1 MSKSLKEGEINEL
14 KSRADIQSIVSGYV
28 NLKKSG
34 KNYLGLC
41 PFHKEKTPSFSVD
54 TRKQLYH
61 CFGCGEGGDVIS
73 FIEKVENID
82 FVEAAEFLAK
92 KINYNLQFV
101 NAGSPE
107 ASEKRSRL
115 VELNELAR
123 KYYNFVFFK
132 SKKAAPARSYLIKR
146 GFKKE
151 TLELFDVGFSI
162 DSWENFTD
170 FAKKRGFTSREI
182 VDCGLAIESTSGR
195 AASDIYDRFR
205 GRIMFPIKDLVGKT
219 IGFGGRIIPE
229 RQGAVSSQTS
239 NKQTSGQQSGNQISM
254 QQNSSQPASNQI
266 SRQQNSNQLL
276 KQAKY
281 INTPE
286 TKLYSKSKN
295 IYGLFEAKNS
305 IVDNDQ
311 ALIVEGYTD
320 VMALHQAEVKNAV
333 ASLGTALTIEQI
345 ELLGRFTKNIILVF
359 DSDTAGVNA
368 SLKGIERLREYNE
381 KLDLFHDSNI
391 NIKVAV
397 LEPGYDPADY
407 VIKNGKD
414 KFQDKLKKA
423 DTIIDF
429 TIDMISK
436 KYSISNLNEKL
447 AAADELLKFTST
459 LSSKLVQ
466 EECIKKIALKLN
478 LRENLLV
485 EQMLK
490 KSHIKKDRTYS
501 ASDGINDDYKET
513 ESISPFKNIEIEA
526 LRIIINGIGTKFKDL
541 LDIGPEH
548 FKFDD
553 TRKIYEAV
561 RAEIEA
567 KNKKEQKL
575 NFPVEISSNKLEKED
590 EKKLYNLILFSSINY
605 TDSDL
610 ASLEVYNNLKKIY
623 ISDQVEEIKKQ
634 LSKLE
639 SYSREFNKQEL
650 ESQEIKDKGVRLA
663 NKIRELSYK
672 LNELEQEKRK
682 YILNN

>member
-61 CFGCGEGGDVIS
+61 CFGCGAGGDVIS
-73 FIEKVENID
+73 FVEKVENID

-92 KINYNLQFV
+92 KVNYNLQFV
-101 NAGSPE
+101 NTGSPE

-151 TLELFDVGFSI
+151 TLELFEVGFSL
-162 DSWENFTD
+162 DSWENFTE

-182 VDCGLAIESTSGR
+182 IDCGLAIESTTGR

-229 RQGAVSSQTS
+229 RQGSAG
-239 NKQTSGQQSGNQISM
+239 GQQSGNQISM
-254 QQNSSQPASNQI
+254 QQNRSQPT
-266 SRQQNSNQLL
+266 RQQNSNQLL

-305 IVDNDQ
+305 IVDSDQ

-423 DTIIDF
+423 ATIIDF

-436 KYSISNLNEKL
+436 KYNISSLNEKL

-459 LSSKLVQ
+459 LSSKIVQ

-478 LRENLLV
+478 LKENLLV

-490 KSHIKKDRTYS
+490 KSHIKKDKTYS
-501 ASDGINDDYKET
+501 ASDGVNDDYKET
-513 ESISPFKNIEIEA
+513 ESISPFKNIEVEA
-526 LRIIINGIGTKFKDL
+526 LKIIINGIGSKFKDL
-541 LDIGPEH
+541 LYIGPEH

-553 TRKIYEAV
+553 TRKIYEVV
-561 RAEIEA
+561 RAEIEV
-567 KNKKEQKL
+567 KIKKEQKL
-575 NFPVEISSNKLEKED
+575 NFPVEISLNKLEKED

-639 SYSREFNKQEL
+639 SYSREFNKQDL
-650 ESQEIKDKGVRLA
+650 ENQEIKDKGVRLA

>member
-1 MSKSLKEGEINEL
+1 MNKSLKEGEINEL

-73 FIEKVENID
+73 FIKKVENID

-92 KINYNLQFV
+92 KVNYNLQFTHT
-101 NAGSPE
+101 GSPE
-107 ASEKRSRL
+107 VSEKRSRL
-115 VELNELAR
+115 LELNELAR

-151 TLELFDVGFSI
+151 TLELFEVGFSI

-170 FAKKRGFTSREI
+170 FAKKRGFTSKEI
-182 VDCGLAIESTSGR
+182 VDCGLAIESSGR
-195 AASDIYDRFR
+195 ATSDIYDRFR

-229 RQGAVSSQTS
+229 RQGVSSDQIP
-239 NKQTSGQQSGNQISM
+239 NQPI
-254 QQNSSQPASNQI
+254 
-266 SRQQNSNQLL
+266 R
-276 KQAKY
+276 QAKY

-305 IVDNDQ
+305 IVDSDQ

-320 VMALHQAEVKNAV
+320 VMALQQSGVKNAV
-333 ASLGTALTIEQI
+333 ASLGTALTTEQI
-345 ELLGRFTKNIILVF
+345 ELLGRFTKNIVLVF

-397 LEPGYDPADY
+397 LEAGYDPADY

-414 KFQDKLKKA
+414 KFQDKLEKA
-423 DTIIDF
+423 ATIIDF
-429 TIDMISK
+429 TIDMILK

-459 LSSKLVQ
+459 LSSKIVQ

-478 LRENLLV
+478 LKENLLV

-490 KSHIKKDRTYS
+490 KSHVKKDKTYS
-501 ASDGINDDYKET
+501 ASNGVNDDYKET

-526 LRIIINGIGTKFKDL
+526 LKIIINGIGSKFKDL

-561 RAEIEA
+561 RAEIEVQ
-567 KNKKEQKL
+567 NKKEQKL
-575 NFPVEISSNKLEKED
+575 NFPIEISSNKLEKED

-634 LSKLE
+634 LLKLE
-639 SYSREFNKQEL
+639 NYSKEFNKQDL

-672 LNELEQEKRK
+672 LNDLEQEKRN
-682 YILNN
+682 YILK

>member
-1 MSKSLKEGEINEL
+1 MNKSLKEGEINTL

-54 TRKQLYH
+54 TRRQLYH

-73 FIEKVENID
+73 FIMKVENID

-92 KINYNLQFV
+92 KVNYNLQFIH
-101 NAGSPE
+101 AGSPE

-151 TLELFDVGFSI
+151 TLQLFEVGFSI
-162 DSWENFTD
+162 DSWENFAD

-182 VDCGLAIESTSGR
+182 VDCGLAIESTGKT
-195 AASDIYDRFR
+195 ASDIYDRFR

-229 RQGAVSSQTS
+229 RQVAGSEQTS
-239 NKQTSGQQSGNQISM
+239 NLQADKQKTSNLSI
-254 QQNSSQPASNQI
+254 
-266 SRQQNSNQLL
+266 R
-276 KQAKY
+276 QAKY

-286 TKLYSKSKN
+286 TKLYSKSRN

-305 IVDNDQ
+305 IVDSDE

-320 VMALHQAEVKNAV
+320 VMALRQSEVKNAV
-333 ASLGTALTIEQI
+333 ASLGTALTTEQI
-345 ELLGRFTKNIILVF
+345 ELLGRFTKNIVLVF

-397 LEPGYDPADY
+397 LESGYDPADY

-423 DTIIDF
+423 ATIIDF
-429 TIDMISK
+429 TIEMILK
-436 KYSISNLNEKL
+436 KYNISDLNEKL
-447 AAADELLKFTST
+447 AAADELLKFTSS
-459 LSSKLVQ
+459 LSSKIVQ
-466 EECIKKIALKLN
+466 EECVKKIALKLN
-478 LRENLLV
+478 LKENLLV

-490 KSHIKKDRTYS
+490 KSHIKKDKTYS
-501 ASDGINDDYKET
+501 ASNGINDDYKET

-526 LRIIINGIGTKFKDL
+526 LKIIINGIGSKFENL
-541 LDIGPEH
+541 LDIGPEY

-561 RAEIEA
+561 KAEIKV
-567 KNKKEQKL
+567 KNKKGQKL
-575 NFPVEISSNKLEKED
+575 NFPIEISSDNLEKED

-605 TDSDL
+605 TDNDL
-610 ASLEVYNNLKKIY
+610 ASLEVFNNLKKIY
-623 ISDQVEEIKKQ
+623 ISDQIEEIKKQ

-639 SYSREFNKQEL
+639 NYSKEFNKQDL
-650 ESQEIKDKGVRLA
+650 KGQEIKDKGIRLE

-672 LNELEQEKRK
+672 LNELEQEKRN
-682 YILNN
+682 YILSN

>member
-1 MSKSLKEGEINEL
+1 
-14 KSRADIQSIVSGYV
+14 
-28 NLKKSG
+28 
-34 KNYLGLC
+34 
-41 PFHKEKTPSFSVD
+41 
-54 TRKQLYH
+54 H

-73 FIEKVENID
+73 FIKKVENID

-92 KINYNLQFV
+92 KVNYNLQFV
-101 NAGSPE
+101 HAGSPE

-151 TLELFDVGFSI
+151 TLQLFEVGFSI
-162 DSWENFTD
+162 NSWENFTD
-170 FAKKRGFTSREI
+170 FAKKRGFTSKEI
-182 VDCGLAIESTSGR
+182 VDCGLAIESTGKT
-195 AASDIYDRFR
+195 AGDIYDRFR

-229 RQGAVSSQTS
+229 RQVAGSEQTS
-239 NKQTSGQQSGNQISM
+239 NLQADKQKTSNLSV
-254 QQNSSQPASNQI
+254 
-266 SRQQNSNQLL
+266 R
-276 KQAKY
+276 QAKY

-286 TKLYSKSKN
+286 TKLYSKGKN

-305 IVDNDQ
+305 IVDSDQ

-320 VMALHQAEVKNAV
+320 VMALHQSGVKNTV
-333 ASLGTALTIEQI
+333 ASLGTALTTEQI
-345 ELLGRFTKNIILVF
+345 ELLGRFTKNIVLVF

-391 NIKVAV
+391 NIKVAL
-397 LEPGYDPADY
+397 LESGYDPADY

-423 DTIIDF
+423 VTIIDF
-429 TIDMISK
+429 TIDMILK
-436 KYSISNLNEKL
+436 KYNISNLNEKL

-459 LSSKLVQ
+459 LSSKIVQ

-478 LRENLLV
+478 LKENLLV

-490 KSHIKKDRTYS
+490 KSHVKKDKTYS
-501 ASDGINDDYKET
+501 ASNGINDDYKET
-513 ESISPFKNIEIEA
+513 ESVSPFKNIEIEA
-526 LRIIINGIGTKFKDL
+526 LKIIINGIGSKFENL
-541 LDIGPEH
+541 LDIGSEY

-561 RAEIEA
+561 RAEIKV

-575 NFPVEISSNKLEKED
+575 NFPIEISSNKLEKED

-605 TDSDL
+605 TDNDL
-610 ASLEVYNNLKKIY
+610 ASLEVFNNLKKIY
-623 ISDQVEEIKKQ
+623 ISDQIEEIKKQ

-639 SYSREFNKQEL
+639 NYNKEFNKQDL
-650 ESQEIKDKGVRLA
+650 RGQEIKDKGVRLE

-672 LNELEQEKRK
+672 LNELEQEKRN

>member
-1 MSKSLKEGEINEL
+1 MNKSLKEGEINEL

-73 FIEKVENID
+73 FIKKVENID

-92 KINYNLQFV
+92 KVNYNLQFV
-101 NAGSPE
+101 HTGSPE

-123 KYYNFVFFK
+123 KYYNFIFFN
-132 SKKAAPARSYLIKR
+132 SKKATPARSYLIKR

-151 TLELFDVGFSI
+151 TLELFEVGFSI

-170 FAKKRGFTSREI
+170 FAKKRGFTSKEI
-182 VDCGLAIESTSGR
+182 VDCGLAIESTSR
-195 AASDIYDRFR
+195 ATSDIYDRFR

-229 RQGAVSSQTS
+229 RQVASSEQ
-239 NKQTSGQQSGNQISM
+239 
-254 QQNSSQPASNQI
+254 ASNQI
-266 SRQQNSNQLL
+266 ARQQTSNQPTR
-276 KQAKY
+276 QAKY

-305 IVDNDQ
+305 IVDSDQ

-320 VMALHQAEVKNAV
+320 VMALHQSGVRNAV
-333 ASLGTALTIEQI
+333 ASLGTALTTEQI
-345 ELLGRFTKNIILVF
+345 ELLGRFTKNIVLVF

-397 LEPGYDPADY
+397 LEAGYDPADY

-414 KFQDKLKKA
+414 KFQDKLEKA
-423 DTIIDF
+423 ATIIDF
-429 TIDMISK
+429 TIDMILK

-459 LSSKLVQ
+459 LSSKIVQ

-478 LRENLLV
+478 LKENLLV

-490 KSHIKKDRTYS
+490 KSHVKKDKAYS
-501 ASDGINDDYKET
+501 ASNGINDDYKET

-526 LRIIINGIGTKFKDL
+526 LKIIINGIGSKFKDL

-561 RAEIEA
+561 RAEIEV

-575 NFPVEISSNKLEKED
+575 NFPIEISSNKLEKED

-610 ASLEVYNNLKKIY
+610 ASIEIYNNLKKIY

-634 LSKLE
+634 LLKLE
-639 SYSREFNKQEL
+639 NYSKVFNKQDL
-650 ESQEIKDKGVRLA
+650 EGQENKDKGVRLA

-672 LNELEQEKRK
+672 LNDLEQEKRN
-682 YILNN
+682 YILK

>member
-1 MSKSLKEGEINEL
+1 MNKSLKEGEINEL

-73 FIEKVENID
+73 FIKKVENID

-92 KINYNLQFV
+92 KVNYNLQFV
-101 NAGSPE
+101 HTGSPE

-151 TLELFDVGFSI
+151 TLELFEVGFSI

-170 FAKKRGFTSREI
+170 FAKKRGFTSKEI
-182 VDCGLAIESTSGR
+182 VDCGLAIESSGR
-195 AASDIYDRFR
+195 ATSDIYDRFR

-229 RQGAVSSQTS
+229 RQTASSDQIP
-239 NKQTSGQQSGNQISM
+239 NQ
-254 QQNSSQPASNQI
+254 PT
-266 SRQQNSNQLL
+266 R
-276 KQAKY
+276 QAKY

-295 IYGLFEAKNS
+295 IYGLFEAKNN
-305 IVDNDQ
+305 IVDSDQ

-320 VMALHQAEVKNAV
+320 VMALQQSGVKNAV
-333 ASLGTALTIEQI
+333 ASLGTALTTEQI
-345 ELLGRFTKNIILVF
+345 ELLGRFTKNIVLVF

-397 LEPGYDPADY
+397 LEAGYDPADY

-414 KFQDKLKKA
+414 KFQDKLEKA
-423 DTIIDF
+423 ATIIDF
-429 TIDMISK
+429 TIDMILK
-436 KYSISNLNEKL
+436 KYIVSNLNEKL

-459 LSSKLVQ
+459 LSSKIVQ

-478 LRENLLV
+478 LKENLLV

-490 KSHIKKDRTYS
+490 KSHVKKDKTYS
-501 ASDGINDDYKET
+501 ASNGINDDYKET

-526 LRIIINGIGTKFKDL
+526 LKIIINGIGSKFKDL

-561 RAEIEA
+561 RAEIEVQ
-567 KNKKEQKL
+567 NKKEQKL
-575 NFPVEISSNKLEKED
+575 NFPIEISSNKLEKED

-610 ASLEVYNNLKKIY
+610 ASLEVYNNLKKIH

-634 LSKLE
+634 LLKLE
-639 SYSREFNKQEL
+639 NYSKEFNKQDL
-650 ESQEIKDKGVRLA
+650 EGQEIKDKGVRLA

-672 LNELEQEKRK
+672 LNDLEQEKRN
-682 YILNN
+682 YILK

>member
-1 MSKSLKEGEINEL
+1 M
-14 KSRADIQSIVSGYV
+14 
-28 NLKKSG
+28 
-34 KNYLGLC
+34 
-41 PFHKEKTPSFSVD
+41 
-54 TRKQLYH
+54 
-61 CFGCGEGGDVIS
+61 
-73 FIEKVENID
+73 
-82 FVEAAEFLAK
+82 
-92 KINYNLQFV
+92 
-101 NAGSPE
+101 
-107 ASEKRSRL
+107 
-115 VELNELAR
+115 NELAR

-151 TLELFDVGFSI
+151 TLELFEVGFSI

-170 FAKKRGFTSREI
+170 FAKKRGFTSKEI
-182 VDCGLAIESTSGR
+182 VDCGLAIESTGR
-195 AASDIYDRFR
+195 ATSDIYDRFR

-219 IGFGGRIIPE
+219 IGFGGRIIP
-229 RQGAVSSQTS
+229 SD
-239 NKQTSGQQSGNQISM
+239 
-254 QQNSSQPASNQI
+254 
-266 SRQQNSNQLL
+266 RQQVVSKHLISKLAGSMHKQPTR
-276 KQAKY
+276 QAKY

-305 IVDNDQ
+305 IVDSDQ

-320 VMALHQAEVKNAV
+320 VMALHQSGVRNAV
-333 ASLGTALTIEQI
+333 ASLGTALTTEQI
-345 ELLGRFTKNIILVF
+345 ELLGRFTKNIVLVF

-397 LEPGYDPADY
+397 LEAGYDPADY

-414 KFQDKLKKA
+414 KFQDKLEKA
-423 DTIIDF
+423 ATIIDF
-429 TIDMISK
+429 TIDMILK

-459 LSSKLVQ
+459 LSSKIVQ

-478 LRENLLV
+478 LKENLLV

-490 KSHIKKDRTYS
+490 KSHVKKDKTYS
-501 ASDGINDDYKET
+501 ASNGINDDYKET

-526 LRIIINGIGTKFKDL
+526 LKIIINGIGSKFKDL

-561 RAEIEA
+561 RAEIEV

-575 NFPVEISSNKLEKED
+575 NFPIEISSNKLEKED

-610 ASLEVYNNLKKIY
+610 ASLEVYNNLKKIH

-639 SYSREFNKQEL
+639 NYSKEFNKQDL

-672 LNELEQEKRK
+672 LNDLEQEKRN
-682 YILNN
+682 YILK

>member
-1 MSKSLKEGEINEL
+1 MNKSLKEGEINTL

-54 TRKQLYH
+54 TRRQLYH

-73 FIEKVENID
+73 FIMKVENID

-92 KINYNLQFV
+92 KVNYNLQFIH
-101 NAGSPE
+101 AGSPE

-151 TLELFDVGFSI
+151 TLQLFEVGFSI
-162 DSWENFTD
+162 DSWENFAD

-182 VDCGLAIESTSGR
+182 VDCGLAIESTGKT
-195 AASDIYDRFR
+195 ASDIYDRFR

-229 RQGAVSSQTS
+229 RQVAGSEQTS
-239 NKQTSGQQSGNQISM
+239 NLQADKQKTSNLSI
-254 QQNSSQPASNQI
+254 
-266 SRQQNSNQLL
+266 R
-276 KQAKY
+276 QAKY

-286 TKLYSKSKN
+286 TKLYSKSRN

-305 IVDNDQ
+305 IVDSDE

-320 VMALHQAEVKNAV
+320 VMALRQSEVKNAV
-333 ASLGTALTIEQI
+333 ASLGTALTTEQI
-345 ELLGRFTKNIILVF
+345 ELLGRFTKNIVLVF

-397 LEPGYDPADY
+397 LESGYDPADY

-423 DTIIDF
+423 ATIIDF
-429 TIDMISK
+429 TIEMILK
-436 KYSISNLNEKL
+436 KYNISDLNEKL
-447 AAADELLKFTST
+447 AAADELLKFTSS
-459 LSSKLVQ
+459 LSSKIVQ
-466 EECIKKIALKLN
+466 EECVKKIALKLN
-478 LRENLLV
+478 LKENLLV

-490 KSHIKKDRTYS
+490 KSHIKKDKTYS
-501 ASDGINDDYKET
+501 ASNGINDDYKET

-526 LRIIINGIGTKFKDL
+526 LKIIINGIGSKFENL
-541 LDIGPEH
+541 LD
-548 FKFDD
+548 
-553 TRKIYEAV
+553 
-561 RAEIEA
+561 
-567 KNKKEQKL
+567 
-575 NFPVEISSNKLEKED
+575 
-590 EKKLYNLILFSSINY
+590 
-605 TDSDL
+605 
-610 ASLEVYNNLKKIY
+610 KKIF
-623 ISDQVEEIKKQ
+623 
-634 LSKLE
+634 L
-639 SYSREFNKQEL
+639 
-650 ESQEIKDKGVRLA
+650 
-663 NKIRELSYK
+663 
-672 LNELEQEKRK
+672 
-682 YILNN
+682 

>member
-1 MSKSLKEGEINEL
+1 
-14 KSRADIQSIVSGYV
+14 
-28 NLKKSG
+28 
-34 KNYLGLC
+34 
-41 PFHKEKTPSFSVD
+41 
-54 TRKQLYH
+54 
-61 CFGCGEGGDVIS
+61 
-73 FIEKVENID
+73 
-82 FVEAAEFLAK
+82 
-92 KINYNLQFV
+92 
-101 NAGSPE
+101 
-107 ASEKRSRL
+107 
-115 VELNELAR
+115 
-123 KYYNFVFFK
+123 
-132 SKKAAPARSYLIKR
+132 
-146 GFKKE
+146 
-151 TLELFDVGFSI
+151 
-162 DSWENFTD
+162 
-170 FAKKRGFTSREI
+170 
-182 VDCGLAIESTSGR
+182 
-195 AASDIYDRFR
+195 
-205 GRIMFPIKDLVGKT
+205 MFPIKDLVGKT

-229 RQGAVSSQTS
+229 RQAASSEQ
-239 NKQTSGQQSGNQISM
+239 
-254 QQNSSQPASNQI
+254 ASNQPT
-266 SRQQNSNQLL
+266 R
-276 KQAKY
+276 QAKY

-305 IVDNDQ
+305 IVDSDQ

-320 VMALHQAEVKNAV
+320 VMALHQSGVKNAV
-333 ASLGTALTIEQI
+333 ASLGTALTTEQI
-345 ELLGRFTKNIILVF
+345 ELLGRFTKNIVLVF

-397 LEPGYDPADY
+397 LEAGYDPADY

-414 KFQDKLKKA
+414 KFKDKLEKA
-423 DTIIDF
+423 ATIIDF
-429 TIDMISK
+429 TIDMILK

-459 LSSKLVQ
+459 LSSKIVQ

-478 LRENLLV
+478 LKENLLV

-490 KSHIKKDRTYS
+490 KSHVKKDKTYS
-501 ASDGINDDYKET
+501 ASNGINDDYKET

-526 LRIIINGIGTKFKDL
+526 LKIIINGIGSKFKDL

-561 RAEIEA
+561 RAEIEV

-575 NFPVEISSNKLEKED
+575 NFPIEISSNKLEKED

-639 SYSREFNKQEL
+639 NYSKEFNKQDL
-650 ESQEIKDKGVRLA
+650 EGQENKDKGVRLA

-672 LNELEQEKRK
+672 LNDLEQEKRN

>member
-14 KSRADIQSIVSGYV
+14 KSRADIQNIVSGYV

-61 CFGCGEGGDVIS
+61 CFGCGQGGDVIS
-73 FIEKVENID
+73 FIEKIENID
-82 FVEAAEFLAK
+82 FIEAAEFLAK

-101 NAGSPE
+101 HAGSPE

-151 TLELFDVGFSI
+151 TLELFEVGFSLE
-162 DSWENFTD
+162 SWENFTD

-182 VDCGLAIESTSGR
+182 VDCGLAIESTGSR
-195 AASDIYDRFR
+195 ATGDVYDRFR

-219 IGFGGRIIPE
+219 IGFGGRIIPV
-229 RQGAVSSQTS
+229 RQGVSSEQTS
-239 NKQTSGQQSGNQISM
+239 DQQAGRQR
-254 QQNSSQPASNQI
+254 ASNQPI
-266 SRQQNSNQLL
+266 RQQNSNQLL

-305 IVDNDQ
+305 IVDSDK

-320 VMALHQAEVKNAV
+320 VMALHQSGVKNAV
-333 ASLGTALTIEQI
+333 ASLGTALTTEQI
-345 ELLGRFTKNIILVF
+345 ELLGRFTKNIVLVF

-414 KFQDKLKKA
+414 KFQDKLEKA
-423 DTIIDF
+423 ATIIDF
-429 TIDMISK
+429 TIDMILK

-459 LSSKLVQ
+459 LSSKIVQ

-478 LRENLLV
+478 LKENLLV

-490 KSHIKKDRTYS
+490 KSHVKKDKTYS
-501 ASDGINDDYKET
+501 ASNGINDDYKET

-526 LRIIINGIGTKFKDL
+526 LKIIINGIGSKFEDL

-561 RAEIEA
+561 RAEIEV
-567 KNKKEQKL
+567 KNKKEQNL
-575 NFPVEISSNKLEKED
+575 NFPIEISSDKLEKED

-610 ASLEVYNNLKKIY
+610 ASIEVFNNLKKIY

-639 SYSREFNKQEL
+639 NYNKEFNKQDL
-650 ESQEIKDKGVRLA
+650 ESREIKDKGIRLA

>member
-1 MSKSLKEGEINEL
+1 M
-14 KSRADIQSIVSGYV
+14 VSGYV

-54 TRKQLYH
+54 TRRQLYH

-73 FIEKVENID
+73 FIKKVENID

-92 KINYNLQFV
+92 KVNYNLQFV
-101 NAGSPE
+101 YAGSPE

-115 VELNELAR
+115 VELNELAG

-151 TLELFDVGFSI
+151 TLQLFEVGFSI

-170 FAKKRGFTSREI
+170 FAKKRGFTSKEI
-182 VDCGLAIESTSGR
+182 VDCGLAIESTGK
-195 AASDIYDRFR
+195 AADDIYDRFR

-219 IGFGGRIIPE
+219 IGFGGRIIPGSAFSQQTD
-229 RQGAVSSQTS
+229 RQRTNNLSV
-239 NKQTSGQQSGNQISM
+239 
-254 QQNSSQPASNQI
+254 
-266 SRQQNSNQLL
+266 R
-276 KQAKY
+276 QAKY

-305 IVDNDQ
+305 IVDSDQ

-320 VMALHQAEVKNAV
+320 VMALHQSGVRNAV
-333 ASLGTALTIEQI
+333 ASLGTALTTEQI
-345 ELLGRFTKNIILVF
+345 ELLGRFTKNIVLVF

-407 VIKNGKD
+407 VIKNGRD
-414 KFQDKLKKA
+414 KFQEKLKKA
-423 DTIIDF
+423 ATIIDF
-429 TIDMISK
+429 TIDMILK
-436 KYSISNLNEKL
+436 KYNISNLNEKL

-459 LSSKLVQ
+459 LSSKIVQ

-478 LRENLLV
+478 LKENLLV

-490 KSHIKKDRTYS
+490 KSHVKKGKVYS
-501 ASDGINDDYKET
+501 ASNGINDDYKET

-526 LRIIINGIGTKFKDL
+526 LKIIINGIGSKFEDL
-541 LDIGPEH
+541 LDIGPEY

-561 RAEIEA
+561 RAEIKI
-567 KNKKEQKL
+567 KNKKDQNL
-575 NFPVEISSNKLEKED
+575 NFPIEISSDKLEKED

-605 TDSDL
+605 TDNDL
-610 ASLEVYNNLKKIY
+610 ASLEVFNNLKKIY
-623 ISDQVEEIKKQ
+623 ISDQIEEIKKQ

-639 SYSREFNKQEL
+639 NYSKEFNKQDL
-650 ESQEIKDKGVRLA
+650 TGQEIKDKGVRLE

-672 LNELEQEKRK
+672 LNELEQEKRN

>member
-1 MSKSLKEGEINEL
+1 MNKSLKEGEINEL

-73 FIEKVENID
+73 FIKKVENID

-92 KINYNLQFV
+92 KVNYNLQFV
-101 NAGSPE
+101 HSGSPE

-151 TLELFDVGFSI
+151 TLELFEVGFSI

-170 FAKKRGFTSREI
+170 FAKKRGFTSKEI
-182 VDCGLAIESTSGR
+182 VDCGLAIESTGR
-195 AASDIYDRFR
+195 ATSNIYDRFR

-229 RQGAVSSQTS
+229 RQAASSEQ
-239 NKQTSGQQSGNQISM
+239 
-254 QQNSSQPASNQI
+254 ASNQHGI
-266 SRQQNSNQLL
+266 RQQASNQPTR
-276 KQAKY
+276 QAKY

-305 IVDNDQ
+305 IVDSDQ

-320 VMALHQAEVKNAV
+320 VMALQQSGVKNAV
-333 ASLGTALTIEQI
+333 ASLGTALTTEQI
-345 ELLGRFTKNIILVF
+345 ELLGRFTKNIVLVF

-414 KFQDKLKKA
+414 KFQDKLEKA
-423 DTIIDF
+423 ATIIDF

-459 LSSKLVQ
+459 LSSKIVQ

-478 LRENLLV
+478 LKENLLV

-490 KSHIKKDRTYS
+490 KSHVKKDKTYS
-501 ASDGINDDYKET
+501 ASNGINDDYKET

-526 LRIIINGIGTKFKDL
+526 LRIIINGIGSKFKDL
-541 LDIGPEH
+541 LDIGAEH

-561 RAEIEA
+561 RAEIEV

-575 NFPVEISSNKLEKED
+575 NFPIEISSNKLEKED

-610 ASLEVYNNLKKIY
+610 ASFEVYNNLKKIH

-639 SYSREFNKQEL
+639 NYSKEFNKQDL
-650 ESQEIKDKGVRLA
+650 DSQETGDKGVRLA

-672 LNELEQEKRK
+672 LNDLEQEKRN
-682 YILNN
+682 YILK